1 MVFIPQCGIGLKS
14 GPFHTMADGLGSLMG
29 SQEVSSPCKPK
40 RISTALG
47 FAPLDN
53 SLSLR
58 TPNRGSFWLKVRL
71 RERTRQ
77 RALVVKRL
85 AGSSVP
91 SGQKAPE
98 SLPPDAPGA
107 MIRRSQGF
115 TPYSYPH
122 TPTCCHREEGMRV
135 RIFGLSEVLLLPSSL
150 LSSWYV
156 FMGFYLPQVLLDFSV
171 TLLGVS
177 LSQIF
182 FSFHFG
188 FGSLMWKE

>member
-1 MVFIPQCGIGLKS
+1 M
-14 GPFHTMADGLGSLMG
+14 
-29 SQEVSSPCKPK
+29 
-40 RISTALG
+40 
-47 FAPLDN
+47 
-53 SLSLR
+53 
-58 TPNRGSFWLKVRL
+58 
-71 RERTRQ
+71 
-77 RALVVKRL
+77 VKRP

-107 MIRRSQGF
+107 MIRRSQGL

-156 FMGFYLPQVLLDFSV
+156 FMGF
-171 TLLGVS
+171 
-177 LSQIF
+177 LSSSSPTRFLSYFTWCISISDIF
-182 FSFHFG
+182 FLSFWFWKLDVEGVGVPG
-188 FGSLMWKE
+188 FSDSSPVDFLGCEGPARVKHSHTSSPHALCVRTCVYVHTRVFHSLTEP